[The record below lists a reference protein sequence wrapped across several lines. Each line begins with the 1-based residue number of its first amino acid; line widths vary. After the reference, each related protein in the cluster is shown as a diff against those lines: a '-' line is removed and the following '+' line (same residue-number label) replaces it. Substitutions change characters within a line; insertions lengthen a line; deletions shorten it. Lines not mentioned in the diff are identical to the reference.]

1 MSMLLS
7 ALVAVLLGLAPP
19 AAQFK
24 VAPGDVQTIP
34 GVVSPHPDRDQD
46 LDCAATGNLVCNPAP
61 RVQAWGPR

>member
-7 ALVAVLLGLAPP
+7 ALFAVLLGLAPP

-34 GVVSPHPDRDQD
+34 GAVSPHVDRDQD
-46 LDCAATGNLVCNPAP
+46 LDCATTGNLVCSPALSAH
-61 RVQAWGPR
+61 AWGAQ